1 MPVDRI
7 VIQTYVTRLET
18 NKRKKGIIISRVP
31 ETFEPLLLSDTVPTL
46 TDGFVVRL
54 AEDYSLELSDDFTVT
69 EAFETSLGIGRYL
82 TLSEDIHITEA
93 FETRFKAR
101 YLILSEDINITET
114 FSTTLN

>member
-69 EAFETSLGIGRYL
+69 EAFETSLGIARYL
-82 TLSEDIHITEA
+82 TLSEDINITEA
-93 FETRFKAR
+93 LSITIGR